1 MRLEGKVAVITGGA
15 RGIGL
20 AIAKA
25 FVHEGAAVA
34 IADVDREGAEEA
46 AAGLKQQGARAVAVS
61 VNVADPASVS
71 AMVASV
77 LDAFEGMA
85 EEKRSKPSSKSKQR
99 SRILL
104 RPLSEKS
111 CGHCATH

>member
-1 MRLEGKVAVITGGA
+1 MKKRTNRRKSKTKAWLHKPKRKLGFYGPTIT
-15 RGIGL
+15 
-20 AIAKA
+20 
-25 FVHEGAAVA
+25 
-34 IADVDREGAEEA
+34 IADDFDGPLPQEI
-46 AAGLKQQGARAVAVS
+46 
-61 VNVADPASVS
+61 
-71 AMVASV
+71 

-99 SRILL
+99 SRILP